1 MRAIFLAML
10 VAIGIALV
18 GTSNLS
24 AAPVNGPAIGGAV
37 TTTDV
42 VDQVQHWRWG
52 SGGHWRWGSRG
63 GHWRWGSR
71 GRVCPLICRHRPYTS
86 GRACFRRC

>member
-1 MRAIFLAML
+1 MRGLLLAML

-24 AAPVNGPAIGGAV
+24 AAPANGAAIGGAA

-52 SGGHWRWGSRG
+52 SGGHWRWGSG

-71 GRVCPLICRHRPYTS
+71 GPRCGVFCRHRPYTS
-86 GRACFRRC
+86 ARVCVRRC